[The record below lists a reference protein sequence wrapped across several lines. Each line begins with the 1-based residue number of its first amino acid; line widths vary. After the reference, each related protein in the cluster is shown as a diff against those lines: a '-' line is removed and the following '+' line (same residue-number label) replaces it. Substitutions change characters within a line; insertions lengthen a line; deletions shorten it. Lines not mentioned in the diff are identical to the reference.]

1 MEART
6 GAGADVSP
14 PATLPA
20 ALRLGPV
27 HLTVTDVDRSVAFY
41 RDALGL
47 RTQRREDRTA
57 ALGTGGED
65 LLVLVEAAGA
75 RPPGRHA
82 GLFHVALLYPSREEL
97 ARGVVRLDATA
108 TPIDGASDHGVSE
121 AIYLSDPDGIGIELC
136 ADRPRERWP
145 TPAPGERVGMFTRA
159 LDLRGLIETL
169 AGEAPRRHAEAGLAV
184 GHVHLR
190 VGDLDRGRAF
200 YRNVLGFEEMVLVPG
215 AAFLAAGGYHHHLAF
230 NVWRGP
236 DIPPAPADAVG
247 LRHWTIVL
255 PGEADLA
262 AAGERLVRA
271 GVEAEANDHGL
282 LLRDPWEIAVQ
293 LVVAQA

>member
-1 MEART
+1 MEAHPH
-6 GAGADVSP
+6 AEADVSP

-41 RDALGL
+41 CDALGL
-47 RTQRREDRTA
+47 RPHRREDRTA

-65 LLVLVEAAGA
+65 LLVLVEEPGA

-97 ARGVVRLDATA
+97 ARGVVRLGATA

-121 AIYLSDPDGIGIELC
+121 AIYLSDPDGNGIELY

-145 TPAPGERVGMFTRA
+145 AAAPGERVGMFTRR
-159 LDLRGLIETL
+159 LDLRGLVDVL
-169 AGEAPRRHAEAGLAV
+169 AGEASHRHAEAGLAV
-184 GHVHLR
+184 GHVHLH

-200 YRNVLGFEEMVLVPG
+200 YRDVLGFEEMVIVPG
-215 AAFLAAGGYHHHLAF
+215 AAFLAAGGYHHHLGF
-230 NVWRGP
+230 NVWRGA
-236 DIPPAPADAVG
+236 DVPPAPADAVG
-247 LRHWTIVL
+247 LRRWTIVL

-262 AAGERLVRA
+262 AAGERLGRA
-271 GVEAEANDHGL
+271 GVEAEDDDNGL

-293 LVVAQA
+293 LVVARA